1 MFLHNFKYELLSSLR
16 TKDMI
21 FWLMIFP
28 IILGTLFKIA
38 FADIYEKTTAFSSI
52 PTAVVEVQEN
62 EIFHSVIETLEE
74 EEDPLLSVT
83 YTDEEDALKLLQSG
97 EVEGIIYLDGTLS
110 LTVAEEGME
119 ETILKSFV
127 EQYTVQNKI
136 IIDTAASAQ
145 DPTQAKAVIAALSE
159 EISTCTDIPLTDG
172 NPDNMVQYFYNLIAM
187 VALYGAITGLH
198 VTINAQANL
207 SALGARKT
215 CSPTPK
221 SVSLTAGLL
230 GSYLIQ
236 TLCMVICVTFI
247 AFILKVNLGSRLPLV
262 YLAAILGGITG
273 VSLGFFVGALNLFR
287 VELKM
292 GISIAVIMLLCF
304 LSGLMVGN
312 MKAIIAQKMPWFNK
326 INPAAVISDSF
337 YCLNI
342 DSGYDRFIQKII
354 TMLIISVTFTALGVL
369 VTRRKKYAS
378 L

>member
-159 EISTCTDIPLTDG
+159 EISTCKDIPLTDG

-198 VTINAQANL
+198 VTINAQV
-207 SALGARKT
+207 
-215 CSPTPK
+215 CW
-221 SVSLTAGLL
+221 
-230 GSYLIQ
+230 
-236 TLCMVICVTFI
+236 
-247 AFILKVNLGSRLPLV
+247 
-262 YLAAILGGITG
+262 
-273 VSLGFFVGALNLFR
+273 
-287 VELKM
+287 
-292 GISIAVIMLLCF
+292 AVI
-304 LSGLMVGN
+304 
-312 MKAIIAQKMPWFNK
+312 
-326 INPAAVISDSF
+326 
-337 YCLNI
+337 
-342 DSGYDRFIQKII
+342 
-354 TMLIISVTFTALGVL
+354 
-369 VTRRKKYAS
+369 
-378 L
+378 